1 VAAAGGGLGLI
12 VVVAIA
18 AALLRDKGAGDSG
31 GGATGGDDDV
41 VVDVPT
47 PPPTPDIDFPRPVV
61 EAQKVIWAYHD
72 GELAA
77 YQQLCVETIE
87 LHKGILDFKLLNEKD
102 VFQYIN
108 RSDLPTDWETLKP
121 KYKRDTAITALMAHH
136 GGIALDINT
145 IMFRSFDEWW
155 DEDVEETGV
164 AFRGFYYK
172 SRAELATWFY
182 LVGRGDGMF
191 RTAVRRQ
198 KNMSG
203 NEPAGCLEKDREAE
217 LCYGSSVVAYGLCI
231 YDSDYCKC
239 YKGQT
244 KGCDLLRIESY
255 DTPGLYELTD
265 PRKSVQPPL
274 EPNKLP
280 KEEKWQPNA
289 SIDDPSA
296 AREFAKFKIKFN
308 GEELPFIS
316 LQAPTSR
323 TEEIAGKS
331 RHELLKGPEAQS
343 TFFYQW
349 LCLAKHPE
357 TSEDA
362 CGK

>member
-1 VAAAGGGLGLI
+1 M
-12 VVVAIA
+12 
-18 AALLRDKGAGDSG
+18 AGDSG
-31 GGATGGDDDV
+31 GGTTGGDDDDV
-41 VVDVPT
+41 VVDSPT
-47 PPPTPDIDFPRPVV
+47 PPPTPGMPLV
-61 EAQKVIWAYHD
+61 EAWKIIWSYHD

-87 LHKGILDFKLLNEKD
+87 KHKGILDFKLLNKEN

-121 KYKRDTAITALMAHH
+121 KYKKDTAITAVMSHH

-155 DEDVEETGV
+155 NEDVEEIGV
-164 AFRGFYYK
+164 AFKGFYYK
-172 SRAELATWFY
+172 SRAELATWFMM
-182 LVGRGDGMF
+182 VGRGEGMF
-191 RTAVRRQ
+191 RAAVLRQ

-203 NEPAGCLEKDREAE
+203 NEPAGCLEQDRKAE
-217 LCYGSSVVAYGLCI
+217 ICYGSSVLAYGLCK
-231 YDSDYCKC
+231 YNSEYCRC
-239 YKGQT
+239 YKGAT
-244 KGCDLLRIESY
+244 AGCDLLRVESH
-255 DTPGLYELTD
+255 DSAGLYELAD
-265 PRKSVQPPL
+265 PRNSVQSPL

-280 KEEKWQPNA
+280 KQEKWQPTA

-296 AREFAKFKIKFN
+296 AEEFAKFKVKFN

-323 TEEIAGKS
+323 TEDIANKS
-331 RHELLKGPEAQS
+331 RKELLKGPNANS

-362 CGK
+362 CGE